1 MQAVT
6 LTQAQ
11 TRKIILH
18 AAGLSK
24 RAQFGKGREAV
35 YKLIDHLG
43 FVQVD
48 TNYTVERAHH
58 HTIASRLPDYKLEW
72 LDELQEDGRVFE
84 FFTSDSGYM
93 PMHEFRFSL
102 PVKQGFASA
111 RKPLT
116 PAEISLMNKVLDR
129 IAREGPLMVK
139 DFENDRRE
147 ASSGWWDWRP
157 SKMAIERLY
166 LDGRLM
172 NTRKQNFQKVYD
184 LPKNMVPAGIDTTM
198 PTPEEFA
205 RHVIRRALRSLGVA
219 YTKEIAWRAR
229 YVKGHLVKQELE
241 KLLAEGEV
249 CQVAIEGLKTA
260 PLYMLP
266 AYKNK
271 KITLS
276 DDAFVLSPFD
286 PLNVFRHRLRDFFDF
301 DYQIECFVPEAK
313 RKYGYFSLPVLV
325 GDLFVARMDA
335 KADRKQKVMIVH
347 NLHFERVK
355 LPRAMLVKISAAI
368 RDFATFNQCATITF
382 SRSNNKPA
390 QQAIQKHLAG

>member
-6 LTQAQ
+6 LTKAQA
-11 TRKIILH
+11 RKIILH

-58 HTIASRLPDYKLEW
+58 HTIVSRVPDYRLEW
-72 LDELQEDGRVFE
+72 LDELQEDGRIFE
-84 FFTSDSGYM
+84 FFTSDSGYI

-102 PVKQGFASA
+102 PVKQGFASD

-129 IAREGPLMVK
+129 IGREGPLMVR
-139 DFENDRRE
+139 DFENDRQE
-147 ASSGWWDWRP
+147 ASAGWWDWRP

-184 LPKNMVPAGIDTTM
+184 LPKNMIPADIDTMM
-198 PTPEEFA
+198 PTAEEFA
-205 RHVIRRALRSLGVA
+205 RHVIRRALRSLGIA
-219 YTKEIAWRAR
+219 YAKEIAWRAR
-229 YVKGHLVKQELE
+229 FVKGHLVKQELE
-241 KLLAEGEV
+241 KLVAEGEV
-249 CQVAIEGLKTA
+249 CRVAIENLKTA

-266 AYKNK
+266 GYRNK
-271 KITLS
+271 KIGLS
-276 DDAFVLSPFD
+276 DDAFILSPFD

-301 DYQIECFVPEAK
+301 DYQIECFVPKAK

-325 GDLFVARMDA
+325 GDRFVARMDA
-335 KADRKQKVMIVH
+335 KADRAQRVMIVH
-347 NLHFERVK
+347 NLHFESIK
-355 LPRAMLVKISAAI
+355 LTQAMLVKMSDAI
-368 RDFATFNQCATITF
+368 KGFAKFNQCGTISF
-382 SRSNNKPA
+382 SRSNNKA
-390 QQAIQKHLAG
+390 ALKAIQKRLAD

>member
-1 MQAVT
+1 MVV
-6 LTQAQ
+6 LTKAQ

-58 HTIASRLPDYKLEW
+58 HTISSRIPDYKLEW
-72 LDELQEDGRVFE
+72 LDELQEEGRVFE

-139 DFENDRRE
+139 DFENDRQE

-157 SKMAIERLY
+157 SKLAIERLY

-184 LPKNMVPAGIDTTM
+184 LPKNMVPTDIDTTM

-219 YTKEIAWRAR
+219 YAKEIAWRAR
-229 YVKGHLVKQELE
+229 FVKGHLVKKELE
-241 KLLAEGEV
+241 KLVAEGEI

-276 DDAFVLSPFD
+276 DDAFILSPFD

-313 RKYGYFSLPVLV
+313 RKYGYFSLPMLV
-325 GDLFVARMDA
+325 GDRFVARMDA
-335 KADRKQKVMIVH
+335 KADRKQKAMIVH
-347 NLHFERVK
+347 NLHFESIK
-355 LPRAMLVKISAAI
+355 LTQAMLLKTSDAI
-368 RDFATFNQCATITF
+368 KDFATFNQCATITF

-390 QQAIQKHLAG
+390 LKAIQKHLAR